1 MAQTLRSYKTPVLL
15 IEFDRNRPFMLVPK
29 SDLTSEISAKSVL
42 SKLVL
47 LVLHYPAM
55 RILWARDS
63 RATAN
68 LFIAL
73 KQKQQQP
80 SIEQA
85 VTAMSH
91 AVKNQQ
97 AGYEFGQNRRT
108 EAGNMRVAMSIGG
121 CPLTTFSCCSSLA
134 LLVDLS
140 FGLGLSEE
148 EKEEK
153 NLSLT
158 PHDILRKLPG
168 VNPTNLRL
176 LLQNVTNLQQLCQC
190 SLDQLN
196 RWMGTVNAK
205 KLHSFLHGSSNQ
217 QRAAA
222 ADCGLCI
229 PRILTYDTSSL
240 HAFSLPTDEP

>member
-1 MAQTLRSYKTPVLL
+1 
-15 IEFDRNRPFMLVPK
+15 MLVPK

-97 AGYEFGQNRRT
+97 AGYEFGQSW
-108 EAGNMRVAMSIGG
+108 RVKQTKCTLRQAELVNS
-121 CPLTTFSCCSSLA
+121 
-134 LLVDLS
+134 LLVSPPPAVL
-140 FGLGLSEE
+140 FFF
-148 EKEEK
+148 
-153 NLSLT
+153 
-158 PHDILRKLPG
+158 R
-168 VNPTNLRL
+168 
-176 LLQNVTNLQQLCQC
+176 
-190 SLDQLN
+190 
-196 RWMGTVNAK
+196 
-205 KLHSFLHGSSNQ
+205 
-217 QRAAA
+217 
-222 ADCGLCI
+222 
-229 PRILTYDTSSL
+229 
-240 HAFSLPTDEP
+240 